1 MRRIIAV
8 MGVAAVMA
16 MAVPGHAAQA
26 SLAAKP
32 KLAAPSG
39 AKIMVE
45 AHLSDQDILPIVREF
60 LHTVFT
66 VASKAVPAEMAA
78 QIQLPTPDDL
88 KSILAGLHRVDVF
101 MLQVRKGASADL
113 AKFYV
118 PDLEKRGLYTLFRAS
133 DPGGQGSIL
142 ILTAPQMTETFIL
155 ATHPG
160 DDGDEAAVI
169 SIDGKVDFSGILAW
183 VREHASQLAQIG
195 QMVASS
201 HMGGMNPGMPG
212 MGGEEATPAVEGPVI
227 GFTYETNDQG
237 QLVVMGVT
245 DGSLAA
251 KAGMQTGDV
260 IVAVDGT
267 KVADIEQASE
277 LIGAGKQAG
286 KVELTCLRGGKEVKF
301 SFTFDK
307 N

>member
-8 MGVAAVMA
+8 LGVAAVMA
-16 MAVPGHAAQA
+16 MAVPGHAAQT

-66 VASKAVPAEMAA
+66 VASKAVPPEAA
-78 QIQLPTPDDL
+78 AMIELPTPDDL
-88 KSILAGLHRVDVF
+88 KRILAGLHRVDVL
-101 MLQVRKGASADL
+101 MLQLRKGASEGL
-113 AKFYV
+113 TKFYV

-133 DPGGQGSIL
+133 DPGGQGSVH

-155 ATHPG
+155 ATHPES
-160 DDGDEAAVI
+160 DGDMAAVI
-169 SIDGKVDFSGILAW
+169 SIDGKVDFSGILSW
-183 VREHASQLAQIG
+183 VRDHASQLAQIG
-195 QMVASS
+195 QMVASN
-201 HMGGMNPGMPG
+201 HMGSMNPGM
-212 MGGEEATPAVEGPVI
+212 MGGGAEATPAVEGPVI

-251 KAGMQTGDV
+251 KAGMQSGDI

-267 KVADIEQASE
+267 KVADIEEASE
-277 LIGAGKQAG
+277 LIGAGKKAG